1 MIERPMYADKIILQM
16 ILPAATMRKSKQ
28 CTLRIFFYRV
38 STEACGKHLTTHHRK
53 SISQHRAKTIY
64 WILHVSC
71 LHISSLAQKIT

>member
-16 ILPAATMRKSKQ
+16 ILPTVTTRGSKQ

-53 SISQHRAKTIY
+53 KYKVTSKNRDTSRFRT
-64 WILHVSC
+64 
-71 LHISSLAQKIT
+71 